1 MAQAHTGRLWDDL
14 PYETWTSCNPTMTP
28 DWDSDKMSVCYR
40 VSGALKPARFH
51 AGRWQ
56 YRVNQETDT
65 WKNCGMKKNLI
76 LRTYKMEQQVVQ
88 NTIVVE
94 GGEEDSHKC
103 NICLEDVQFPMS
115 NGCCSFKFCKDCYE
129 QLPPEQKRICPG
141 CRASTPF
148 TVPTTGNVDYN
159 GRNARQW
166 YNLYTGTRSVVDTL
180 HERITEYQDN
190 LMSANTRNEE
200 LLEQIETQKCDIDLL
215 ETSLHLEEKK
225 VKELKEQ
232 LENNRIWRANSKT
245 LWKGKVLEKQRMY
258 NKVIRLSIILFILLV
273 FSVLR

>member
-1 MAQAHTGRLWDDL
+1 
-14 PYETWTSCNPTMTP
+14 
-28 DWDSDKMSVCYR
+28 
-40 VSGALKPARFH
+40 
-51 AGRWQ
+51 
-56 YRVNQETDT
+56 
-65 WKNCGMKKNLI
+65 MKKNLI
-76 LRTYKMEQQVVQ
+76 LRTYKQQVVQ

-94 GGEEDSHKC
+94 GGEEDSHRC

-129 QLPPEQKRICPG
+129 QLPREQKTICPG
-141 CRASTPF
+141 CRTPTPF
-148 TVPTTGNVDYN
+148 IVPPTGNVGFNYN
-159 GRNARQW
+159 GRNAREW
-166 YNLYTGTRSVVDTL
+166 YNLYTELNNSFGPRVDAL
-180 HERITEYQDN
+180 EERIDEYQDN
-190 LMSANTRNEE
+190 LMEANTRNEE
-200 LLEQIETQKCDIDLL
+200 LLEQNETQKCDIDLL
-215 ETSLHLEEKK
+215 ETRLHLEEKK